1 MLTERLYPRCAM
13 MSWHARRAGATIPL
27 AGRLLKKCPAGQGF
41 SGDIVATQLNARPAT
56 GSKSWRQTFRAFRH
70 YNYRLYF
77 FGLLVS
83 VIGSFGQTVAQG
95 WLVYELTNSPL
106 ALGQVTFVAAIPVLM
121 FGPWAGVV
129 IDRTSRRTLLMI
141 TQAVQMLQAFTLAAL
156 TFTGHIQV
164 WHIMILSG
172 VLGLTN
178 AFDAPARQSIVVEL
192 AGKEDL
198 SNAIALNST
207 LFSLAR
213 AVGPAIGGLV
223 VAGLGTAW
231 AFTINGISFLAILI
245 SLLSMRLE
253 KTILQPSSRSPLAD
267 LAEGL
272 RFVWH
277 QKTIMALMVIA
288 MTVGLF
294 GANFITLMPAVA
306 RDILGRDEVALGMLS
321 GAAGVGSVAG
331 ALVVAYLSGQPG
343 RGRHLNLIN
352 LLFPLSLFAFSFS
365 RSYPLSLLILV
376 AVGTGY
382 TPQLSLCNMLIQTN
396 TPDHLRGRVMS
407 VYTLLIF
414 GSFPLGGLIAGSV
427 ADRWD
432 VPTALAAS
440 AGAVLLIGLLL
451 RVLVPQLK
459 EME

>member
-1 MLTERLYPRCAM
+1 MTIQLK
-13 MSWHARRAGATIPL
+13 AG
-27 AGRLLKKCPAGQGF
+27 
-41 SGDIVATQLNARPAT
+41 PAT

-106 ALGQVTFVAAIPVLM
+106 ALGQVTFVAAIPVLV

-129 IDRTSRRTLLMI
+129 IDRTPRRTLLMI
-141 TQAVQMLQAFTLAAL
+141 TQTVQMLQAFTLAAL
-156 TFTGHIQV
+156 TFAGRIQV

-178 AFDAPARQSIVVEL
+178 AFDAPTRQSIVVEL

-213 AVGPAIGGLV
+213 AIGPAIGGLI

-231 AFTINGISFLAILI
+231 AFTVNGFSFLAII
-245 SLLSMRLE
+245 VSLLMMRLE
-253 KTILQPSSRSPLAD
+253 KPILQPANRSPLAD
-267 LAEGL
+267 LTEGL
-272 RFVWH
+272 KFVWR
-277 QKTIMALMVIA
+277 QNTIMALLVIA
-288 MTVGLF
+288 MAVGLF
-294 GANFITLMPAVA
+294 GANFTTLMPAVA

-321 GAAGVGSVAG
+321 GAAGAGSVVG
-331 ALVVAYLSGQPG
+331 ALMVAYLSGRPG
-343 RGRHLNLIN
+343 RGRRLNWVN
-352 LLFPLSLFAFSFS
+352 LFFPLALFAFSLS
-365 RSYPLSLLILV
+365 RSYPLSLLILI
-376 AVGTGY
+376 AVGIGY

-414 GSFPLGGLIAGSV
+414 GSFPLGGLIAGSI
-427 ADRWD
+427 ADRWG
-432 VPTALAAS
+432 VPVALAVS
-440 AGAVLLIGLLL
+440 AGAVLLIGLAV

-459 EME
+459 DME